1 MDIRKKAFAAERCY
15 VPPPPPSPPPFP
27 LLCARK
33 GKTKNDPSI
42 PRGSVG
48 GGGWWWIERRQVDG
62 DVNGSGQSEGKRD
75 IFIKLFE
82 ARGGLYLA
90 GAVV

>member
-1 MDIRKKAFAAERCY
+1 MKDVRF
-15 VPPPPPSPPPFP
+15 VQG
-27 LLCARK
+27 RK
-33 GKTKNDPSI
+33 GKTRKDPCSM
-42 PRGSVG
+42 PRRG
-48 GGGWWWIERRQVDG
+48 GAVEDEGDVERRQVDG

>member
-1 MDIRKKAFAAERCY
+1 MDIRRKIGFCSRKTLLLLL
-15 VPPPPPSPPPFP
+15 PFS
-27 LLCARK
+27 LCARK
-33 GKTKNDPSI
+33 GKTKNDGSI

>member
-1 MDIRKKAFAAERCY
+1 MQGRE
-15 VPPPPPSPPPFP
+15 
-27 LLCARK
+27 
-33 GKTKNDPSI
+33 GKTRKDPSSI
-42 PRGSVG
+42 PRRGSRG
-48 GGGWWWIERRQVDG
+48 GAVKDEGDIERRQVDG